1 MARSNDPVRIFGDR
15 VRQRRCQLG
24 LSQEQLAE
32 KSGFHRTY
40 IGTVERGERNPALRN
55 VVRLAEALSMDAGT
69 LTHGLRS

>member
-1 MARSNDPVRIFGDR
+1 MARDKDPIKLFGER

-24 LSQEQLAE
+24 LSQEELAE

-55 VVRLAEALSMDAGT
+55 VIRLAEALSVDTGS
-69 LTHGLRS
+69 LTQGLRQ